1 MKKKIF
7 ALTLSVVMTGMALA
21 GCGGSG
27 AGSQSDGPT
36 LSQDEADENLDYE
49 YGEGKTFYSEEPMT
63 YSMMYSDHENYPYQE
78 DWLLWKAIEEKT
90 NVTFDLTTVARTD

>member
-36 LSQDEADENLDYE
+36 LFTGRS
-49 YGEGKTFYSEEPMT
+49 G
-63 YSMMYSDHENYPYQE
+63 
-78 DWLLWKAIEEKT
+78 
-90 NVTFDLTTVARTD
+90 

>member
-36 LSQDEADENLDYE
+36 LSQGRHSILRN
-49 YGEGKTFYSEEPMT
+49 
-63 YSMMYSDHENYPYQE
+63 
-78 DWLLWKAIEEKT
+78 
-90 NVTFDLTTVARTD
+90 R

>member
-27 AGSQSDGPT
+27 GRGVKVTGRHFHRKKRMKT
-36 LSQDEADENLDYE
+36 LIMNMERGRHSILRN
-49 YGEGKTFYSEEPMT
+49 
-63 YSMMYSDHENYPYQE
+63 
-78 DWLLWKAIEEKT
+78 
-90 NVTFDLTTVARTD
+90 R

>member
-27 AGSQSDGPT
+27 AGSQSDGAVSYTHLTLPT
-36 LSQDEADENLDYE
+36 ICS
-49 YGEGKTFYSEEPMT
+49 
-63 YSMMYSDHENYPYQE
+63 
-78 DWLLWKAIEEKT
+78 
-90 NVTFDLTTVARTD
+90 V